1 MTVNGLPNLARPD
14 SHNKTNPKP
23 AAPCS
28 PRLPPA
34 TLLAMNSQTDS
45 GSRALHEQWLLALT
59 AIPTAAGRER
69 RVVEWIHEWA
79 SERPDLSLTADRF
92 GNLTIEHTEASSAT
106 ERPFYITAHLD
117 HPAFV
122 VESIE
127 GNTLHLS
134 FRGGVLDPYFAN
146 RPPIVLFTDD
156 DRPIRA
162 VVTSSDKSTKPFRTA
177 SAELAS
183 GESLEGLA
191 PGDIGRW
198 DFPEPEVKAETAK
211 PGMHAGRVLYT
222 HACDDLAAV
231 SAALCAID
239 GLRDEPKSRHVR
251 LLFTRAEEIGFVGA
265 IAACREKLLPRDG
278 RYVLLENSRSF
289 PESPIGGGPIVRVG
303 DRMSTFSPAL
313 TAGIAKVAEDLSKAD
328 GEQRE
333 ADPGQIES
341 TAGVKAPGFKWQR
354 KLMPGGACEST
365 TYMAYGYESTCLCLP
380 LGNYHNMADLQAVQD
395 EEADAIANARPGREH
410 IAINDYH
417 NLVRLLIACGTK
429 LTEVEAPVDTMEKLF
444 AERSFVLT
452 RATTPDPEEVPAL
465 RED

>member
-1 MTVNGLPNLARPD
+1 MT
-14 SHNKTNPKP
+14 T
-23 AAPCS
+23 
-28 PRLPPA
+28 PPA
-34 TLLAMNSQTDS
+34 PSETRS
-45 GSRALHEQWLLALT
+45 LHEHWLLQIT

-69 RVVEWIHEWA
+69 RVVEWIREWVA
-79 SERPDLSLTADRF
+79 QRPDLVLSADRF
-92 GNLTIEHTEASSAT
+92 GNLTIEHGQAAAAT

-122 VESIE
+122 IESME
-127 GNTLHLS
+127 GATLHLS
-134 FRGGVLDPYFAN
+134 FRGGVLDPYFAH

-156 DRPIRA
+156 DRPVRA

-177 SAELAS
+177 TAELAP
-183 GESLEGLA
+183 GESAEGLT

-198 DFPEPEVKAETAK
+198 DFPDPEVRQETAK

-231 SAALCAID
+231 AAALGAMD
-239 GLRDEPKSRHVR
+239 GLRDEPRARHVR

-313 TAGIAKVAEDLSKAD
+313 TAGIAKAD
-328 GEQRE
+328 GERKD
-333 ADPGQIES
+333 ADPGQIE
-341 TAGVKAPGFKWQR
+341 AGGGSARAGFKWQR

-395 EEADAIANARPGREH
+395 EEPEAVANARPGREH
-410 IAINDYH
+410 IALDDYH
-417 NLVRLLIACGTK
+417 NLIRLLVTCATG
-429 LTEVEAPVDTMEKLF
+429 LAEVEPPIDTMEKLY
-444 AERSFVLT
+444 AERSFVLSQP
-452 RATTPDPEEVPAL
+452 TTPGPDEVPAL
-465 RED
+465 KEN

>member
-1 MTVNGLPNLARPD
+1 MSFGNGLAPVQPPPPPCYPAR
-14 SHNKTNPKP
+14 
-23 AAPCS
+23 
-28 PRLPPA
+28 
-34 TLLAMNSQTDS
+34 MNSQTDS

-69 RVVEWIHEWA
+69 RVVEWIHEWV
-79 SERPDLSLTADRF
+79 SERPDLALSADRF
-92 GNLTIEHTEASSAT
+92 GNLTIEHVEASNAS

-122 VESIE
+122 VEAID

-162 VVTSSDKSTKPFRTA
+162 VVTSSDKATKPFRTA
-177 SAELAS
+177 TAELAS
-183 GESLEGLA
+183 GESIEGLA

-198 DFPEPEVKAETAK
+198 DFPEPEIRPETAK

-313 TAGIAKVAEDLSKAD
+313 TAGIAKVAADIAKAD
-328 GEQRE
+328 GEFKDN
-333 ADPGQIES
+333 DPGQIES
-341 TAGVKAPGFKWQR
+341 ADRTEAAFKWQR

-380 LGNYHNMADLQAVQD
+380 LGNYHNMADLQAAQD
-395 EEADAIANARPGREH
+395 EEPDAIANARPGREH
-410 IAINDYH
+410 IALNDYH
-417 NLVRLLIACGTK
+417 NLVRLLVACGTK

-452 RATTPDPEEVPAL
+452 QATTPDPDEIPAL
-465 RED
+465 REE

>member
-1 MTVNGLPNLARPD
+1 MSSTSSDAR
-14 SHNKTNPKP
+14 T
-23 AAPCS
+23 
-28 PRLPPA
+28 
-34 TLLAMNSQTDS
+34 
-45 GSRALHEQWLLALT
+45 LHEHWLLQLT

-69 RVVEWIHEWA
+69 RVVEWIHEWV
-79 SERPDLSLTADRF
+79 SERADLVLTADRH
-92 GNLTIEHTEASSAT
+92 GNLTIEHAEASAAS

-122 VESIE
+122 IESIDGE
-127 GNTLHLS
+127 TLHLS
-134 FRGGVLDPYFAN
+134 FRGGVLDPYFAH
-146 RPPIVLFTDD
+146 RPPIVLFTED
-156 DRPIRA
+156 DRPVRA
-162 VVTSSDKSTKPFRTA
+162 IVTSSDKSTKPFRTA
-177 SAELAS
+177 TAELAS

-198 DFPEPEVKAETAK
+198 DFPEPEIRPETAK

-231 SAALCAID
+231 AAALAAMD
-239 GLRDEPKSRHVR
+239 GLRDEPGARHVR
-251 LLFTRAEEIGFVGA
+251 LFFTRAEEIGFVGA
-265 IAACREKLLPRDG
+265 IAACRDKLLPADG

-313 TAGIAKVAEDLSKAD
+313 TAGIAKVAEELSKAD
-328 GEQRE
+328 GERRE
-333 ADPGQIES
+333 ADPGQVES
-341 TAGVKAPGFKWQR
+341 TAGVQVPGFKWQR

-395 EEADAIANARPGREH
+395 EEAEALANARPGREH
-410 IAINDYH
+410 ISVEDYH
-417 NLVRLLIACGTK
+417 HLVRLLIACGTK
-429 LTEVEAPVDTMEKLF
+429 LRAVEPPIDTMEKLY

-452 RATTPDPEEVPAL
+452 RATTPDPDEVPGL
-465 RED
+465 KDD

>member
-1 MTVNGLPNLARPD
+1 M
-14 SHNKTNPKP
+14 
-23 AAPCS
+23 
-28 PRLPPA
+28 
-34 TLLAMNSQTDS
+34 
-45 GSRALHEQWLLALT
+45 
-59 AIPTAAGRER
+59 
-69 RVVEWIHEWA
+69 VEWIHEWA
-79 SERPDLSLTADRF
+79 SQRPDLVLSADRH
-92 GNLTIEHTEASSAT
+92 GNLTIEHTEAASAT

-122 VESIE
+122 VESIDDSTAPP
-127 GNTLHLS
+127 TLHLS
-134 FRGGVLDPYFAN
+134 FRGGVLDPYFAQ

-156 DRPIRA
+156 DRPVRA
-162 VVTSSDKSTKPFRTA
+162 IITSSDKSTKPFRTA
-177 SAELAS
+177 TAELAS

-198 DFPEPEVKAETAK
+198 DFPEPEIKPETAR

-231 SAALCAID
+231 AAALAAMDQLRAESAA
-239 GLRDEPKSRHVR
+239 RHVR
-251 LLFTRAEEIGFVGA
+251 LFFTRAEEIGFVGA
-265 IAACREKLLPRDG
+265 IAACRDKSLPRDG

-313 TAGIAKVAEDLSKAD
+313 TAGIAKVAEELAKAD
-328 GEQRE
+328 GE
-333 ADPGQIES
+333 AKNTDPGQIES
-341 TAGVKAPGFKWQR
+341 AERPASAFKWQR

-395 EEADAIANARPGREH
+395 DEPDAVANARPGREH
-410 IAINDYH
+410 IALDDYH
-417 NLVRLLIACGTK
+417 HLVRLLVACGTK
-429 LTEVEAPVDTMEKLF
+429 LTEVEPPIDTMEKLY

-465 RED
+465 KDH